1 MLTLYPLAFFAF
13 QPCRQRV
20 AIKPQLTCLEHALGA
35 CTVCV
40 VWVNCIGLLLHPLL
54 LDAGMQA
61 SLPHRSQ
68 PKEMMPRRPYALLSH
83 TEQFGLTPLYKDDAA
98 IAKSRERVR
107 LLRTSGNLSSSHAEA
122 LDQRDLQNTGWYEQ
136 TYKWLPEHDG
146 QSSFFES
153 VSKLYWSQNGLQA
166 TS

>member
-1 MLTLYPLAFFAF
+1 MLSSHAANVLPSNHNLLAWSMHW
-13 QPCRQRV
+13 
-20 AIKPQLTCLEHALGA
+20 EHAPCVLYGL
-35 CTVCV
+35 TVLAYC
-40 VWVNCIGLLLHPLL
+40 CIRCCW
-54 LDAGMQA
+54 MQA